1 MWDQTCEAGPRFNKH
16 ELDETAGAIMATQ
29 ARESAR
35 PEHPSARREHPREPS
50 NEIVGVASPDAVAVR
65 AFELFQER
73 GREPG
78 HDVDDWLRAEQELQG
93 ARR

>member
-1 MWDQTCEAGPRFNKH
+1 MRDQTCEAGPRFNKH

-29 ARESAR
+29 ARESIR
-35 PEHPSARREHPREPS
+35 SEHPREPS